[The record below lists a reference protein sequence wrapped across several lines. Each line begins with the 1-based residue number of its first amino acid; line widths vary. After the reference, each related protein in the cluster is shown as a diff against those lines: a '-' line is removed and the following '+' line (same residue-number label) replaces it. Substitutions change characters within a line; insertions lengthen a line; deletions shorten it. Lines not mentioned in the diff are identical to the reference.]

1 MIHIKCVFEGS
12 EIVGKLYQ
20 FISALQCLHESNNI
34 CKGKNKYKGFRRI
47 EKRLEDLIGDIIWR
61 CILAYG
67 IFKGWI
73 VIPTVLGDGYDYDN
87 FDRNICNSCLRESFV
102 EL

>member
-1 MIHIKCVFEGS
+1 MK
-12 EIVGKLYQ
+12 KLFQ
-20 FISALQCLHESNNI
+20 FIFALQCLHESNNI

-73 VIPTVLGDGYDYDN
+73 VIPTVLGDGYYYDN